1 MFSNTGIKIRKL
13 TAIVLVIMSVC
24 MMMSAQAE
32 TVTADTLFGE
42 VKNETYE
49 NGFLGLGCTLEGW
62 HYYTDEELEKVNQR
76 TKEALLHELDEL
88 IDRNIGIM
96 IAERPDGMQ
105 NVNIQ
110 LQNVKNY
117 VAIYKMMGLEYVAE
131 NSLEGFK
138 AMLGG
143 AGYTDV
149 QVGVEEVTVGG
160 QTFTGVKGSY
170 KIGSIPVYFK
180 QLWELRDDYMVTV
193 TATTVQEDTTDEV
206 FAKFFL
212 L

>member
-24 MMMSAQAE
+24 MMMSAQVE

-42 VKNETYE
+42 VKNDTYE

-96 IAERPDGMQ
+96 MAERPDGMQ

>member
-42 VKNETYE
+42 VKNDTYE